1 MAFANG
7 LQQQLLPLGVQFG
20 QDIVE
25 QQQGRHPT
33 EAGDQLQFGQLE
45 REHKAALLACGAEP
59 TCRLPPEQ
67 QGHVIPLWPNAAIP
81 QTGLLRPLFLQLI
94 QQALLP
100 HMLVFVA
107 VELGAGLVEQLQL
120 FASAT
125 EPFLPRGSQGFQ
137 PFEGAVAATMQASSD
152 HCQLVV
158 KGIQQLIA
166 VAELA
171 FEQL

>member
-7 LQQQLLPLGVQFG
+7 FQQQLLPLGIQFG

-25 QQQGRHPT
+25 QKQWRHPT

-45 REHKAALLACGAEP
+45 REHQATLLASGTEP
-59 TCRLPPEQ
+59 PCRLAPEQ
-67 QGHVIPLWPNAAIP
+67 QGHVIPLGPNAAIP

-100 HMLVFVA
+100 HLLIFVA

-125 EPFLPRGSQGFQ
+125 EPFLPRGSQRFQ
-137 PFEGAVAATMQASSD
+137 PFKGAVAATMQASSD
-152 HCQLVV
+152 HRQLVV

>member
-1 MAFANG
+1 M
-7 LQQQLLPLGVQFG
+7 
-20 QDIVE
+20 
-25 QQQGRHPT
+25 
-33 EAGDQLQFGQLE
+33 
-45 REHKAALLACGAEP
+45 LASGTKP

-67 QGHVIPLWPNAAIP
+67 QGHVIPLGPNAAVP

-100 HMLVFVA
+100 HLLVFVA

-137 PFEGAVAATMQASSD
+137 PFKGAVAATMQASSD
-152 HCQLVV
+152 HRQLVV